1 MEFAYS
7 CGLTEYSTA
16 WLEIW
21 ILRSWTAGK
30 GEGKLG
36 ELSLEG
42 RWEPMWV
49 AVALCGE
56 WAYRCHARQWRD
68 ITLEG
73 REGLEDREN
82 GTRDD
87 FCSGQFRKRSF
98 VVARRGPREDIY
110 WKMLKVS
117 LCASDFSSQR
127 QKRGLGV
134 GKSHLRDHLCQLCW
148 CHLMEEGEK
157 IQHVCLRIKS
167 GPSNADSSWDCL
179 YTPVGKTSSNTL
191 AQLLT

>member
-36 ELSLEG
+36 ELSPEG

-73 REGLEDREN
+73 RERLEDREN
-82 GTRDD
+82 GTRED

-98 VVARRGPREDIY
+98 VVARRGAKGEHLLENAEKLVFVPLTSVPKDKKWGR
-110 WKMLKVS
+110 
-117 LCASDFSSQR
+117 
-127 QKRGLGV
+127 
-134 GKSHLRDHLCQLCW
+134 SHLRDHLCQLCW
-148 CHLMEEGEK
+148 CHLMGEGK
-157 IQHVCLRIKS
+157 KKS
-167 GPSNADSSWDCL
+167 NMYVSESSLGLQMLIALGTVCL